1 MAMKEWRQVS
11 NQLTDISH
19 TASGTMERGG
29 IATIAT
35 WTNGLCYYA
44 AGSGGPVAGLLLED
58 IEALNFMNHPQYM
71 QRNVS
76 PQGSVVGLAT
86 EGEFWT
92 DMYDNATYSA
102 GDTIYLG
109 ANGKVT
115 NDAGDAASDRV
126 TIGKCIAGKDA
137 HNFIKI
143 RLELT

>member
-1 MAMKEWRQVS
+1 MAMKEWRQVF
-11 NQLTDISH
+11 QTDISY

-29 IATIAT
+29 VATIAT

-44 AGSGGPVAGLLLED
+44 AGSGGPVAGMLLED

-92 DMYDNATYSA
+92 DMYDEATYSP
-102 GDTIYLG
+102 GDAIYLG
-109 ANGKVT
+109 ANGKIT
-115 NDAGDAASDRV
+115 NAAGDGNGTR
-126 TIGKCIAGKDA
+126 IGTCLAGKDS

-143 RLELT
+143 RLELS

>member
-1 MAMKEWRQVS
+1 MAMKGWRQVF
-11 NQLTDISH
+11 QTDISH

-29 IATIAT
+29 IATKAT
-35 WTNGLCYYA
+35 WADGLCYYA
-44 AGSGGPVAGLLLED
+44 VGSGGPVAGMLLED
-58 IEALNFMNHPQYM
+58 VEALNPMNHPQYM
-71 QRNVS
+71 QRRVS

-92 DMYDNATYSA
+92 DMYDEATYSS

-115 NDAGDAASDRV
+115 NDAGDAASDRK
-126 TIGKCIAGKDA
+126 TLGTCLEGKDS

-143 RLELT
+143 RISI